1 MVKKISLSLSNIK
14 HTYNNSDFIM
24 NDINLDVS
32 EGEIVA
38 ILGSSGCGK
47 STLLRLITGLEK
59 LNYGEIEIYGKTVAN
74 KDFSIPPN
82 HRNVGLVLQE
92 KVLFPHLSVLENVKF
107 GIKGKKAFRIK
118 KALDLLNLF
127 RVDQYANSYPNNI
140 SGGEQQRVAIA
151 RAIAPDPQILLMDE
165 PFASLDEDLKKDL
178 RHETKKILNNNNIT
192 CILVTHDIEDANSM
206 ADRIIKLKDK
216 KIAEETKK

>member
-14 HTYNNSDFIM
+14 HSYNDNDFIL
-24 NDINLDVS
+24 NDINIDVY

-59 LNYGEIEIYGKTVAN
+59 LNYGEIKIFGKIIAN
-74 KDFSIPPN
+74 KDFSTPTN
-82 HRNVGLVLQE
+82 YRNIGLVLQE

-107 GIKGKKAFRIK
+107 GIKGNKSFRTK

-127 RVDQYANSYPNNI
+127 RVDQYINSYPNNI

-165 PFASLDEDLKKDL
+165 PFASLDEDLRKDL

-206 ADRIIKLKDK
+206 ADRIIKLKDGQ
-216 KIAEETKK
+216 IDN

>member
-14 HTYNNSDFIM
+14 HTYNNSDFIL

-165 PFASLDEDLKKDL
+165 PFASLDEDLRKDL
-178 RHETKKILNNNNIT
+178 RRETKKILNNNNIT

-206 ADRIIKLKDK
+206 ADRIIKLKEG
-216 KIAEETKK
+216 KIDN

>member
-14 HTYNNSDFIM
+14 HSYNDNNFIL
-24 NDINLDVS
+24 NDINIDVY

-59 LNYGEIEIYGKTVAN
+59 LNYGEIEIFGKIIAN
-74 KDFSIPPN
+74 KDFSTPTN
-82 HRNVGLVLQE
+82 YRNIGLVLQE

-107 GIKGKKAFRIK
+107 GIKGNKTFRTK

-127 RVDQYANSYPNNI
+127 RVDQYINSYPNNI

-165 PFASLDEDLKKDL
+165 PFASLDEDLRKDL

-206 ADRIIKLKDK
+206 ADRIIKLKDGQ
-216 KIAEETKK
+216 IDN

>member
-14 HTYNNSDFIM
+14 HSYNDNDFIL
-24 NDINLDVS
+24 NDINIDVY

-59 LNYGEIEIYGKTVAN
+59 LNYGEIKIFGKIIAN
-74 KDFSIPPN
+74 KDFSTQTN
-82 HRNVGLVLQE
+82 YRNIGLVLQE

-107 GIKGKKAFRIK
+107 GIKGNKSFRTK

-127 RVDQYANSYPNNI
+127 RVDQYINSYPNNI

-165 PFASLDEDLKKDL
+165 PFASLDEDLRKDL

-206 ADRIIKLKDK
+206 ADRIIKLKDGQ
-216 KIAEETKK
+216 IDN

>member
-14 HTYNNSDFIM
+14 HSYNGNDFILK
-24 NDINLDVS
+24 NINLDVF

-59 LNYGEIEIYGKTVAN
+59 LNHGEIEIFGKAVAN
-74 KDFSIPPN
+74 KEFSIPPN

-92 KVLFPHLSVLENVKF
+92 KVLFPHLSVIENVKF
-107 GIKGKKAFRIK
+107 GIKGKNIFRTK

-127 RVDQYANSYPNNI
+127 RVDQYLHSYPNKI

-165 PFASLDEDLKKDL
+165 PFASLDEDLRIDL

-206 ADRIIKLKDK
+206 ADRIIKLKDGQ
-216 KIAEETKK
+216 IDN

>member
-14 HTYNNSDFIM
+14 HTYNNSDFIL

-206 ADRIIKLKDK
+206 ADRIIKLKDE
-216 KIAEETKK
+216 KIAEEIKK

>member
-1 MVKKISLSLSNIK
+1 MVKKVSLSLSNIR
-14 HTYNNSDFIM
+14 HSYNNSDFIL

-74 KDFSIPPN
+74 KDFAIPPN

-165 PFASLDEDLKKDL
+165 PFASLDEDLRKDL
-178 RHETKKILNNNNIT
+178 RHETKKILSNNNIT

-206 ADRIIKLKDK
+206 ADRIIKLKEG
-216 KIAEETKK
+216 KIDN

>member
-14 HTYNNSDFIM
+14 HTYNNSDFIL

-74 KDFSIPPN
+74 KDFSISPN

>member
-1 MVKKISLSLSNIK
+1 MIKKISLSLSNIK
-14 HTYNNSDFIM
+14 HSYDDSDFIL

-216 KIAEETKK
+216 KIA

>member
-1 MVKKISLSLSNIK
+1 MVKKISLSLSEIK
-14 HTYNNSDFIM
+14 HSYNGNDFIL

-47 STLLRLITGLEK
+47 STLLRLITGLEN
-59 LNYGEIEIYGKTVAN
+59 LNYGEIEIFGKIVAN

-82 HRNVGLVLQE
+82 RRNVGLVLQE

-107 GIKGKKAFRIK
+107 GIKGKKNFRTK
-118 KALDLLNLF
+118 KAIDLLNLF
-127 RVDQYANSYPNNI
+127 RVDQYLHSYPNKI

-165 PFASLDEDLKKDL
+165 PFASLDEDLRIDL

-206 ADRIIKLKDK
+206 ADRIIKLKDGQ
-216 KIAEETKK
+216 IDN

>member
-14 HTYNNSDFIM
+14 HSYGGSDFIL

-107 GIKGKKAFRIK
+107 GIKGKKNFRTK
-118 KALDLLNLF
+118 KALGLLNLF
-127 RVDQYANSYPNNI
+127 RVDQYINSYPNNI

-178 RHETKKILNNNNIT
+178 RRETKKILNNNNIT

-206 ADRIIKLKDK
+206 ADRIIKLKEG
-216 KIAEETKK
+216 KIDN

>member
-1 MVKKISLSLSNIK
+1 MVKKITLSLSNIK
-14 HTYNNSDFIM
+14 HSYNGNDFILK
-24 NDINLDVS
+24 NINLDVF

-59 LNYGEIEIYGKTVAN
+59 LNHGEIEIFGKAVAN
-74 KDFSIPPN
+74 KEFSIPPN

-107 GIKGKKAFRIK
+107 GIKGKKNFRTK

-127 RVDQYANSYPNNI
+127 RVNQYVNSYPNNI

-165 PFASLDEDLKKDL
+165 PFASLDEDLRMDL

-206 ADRIIKLKDK
+206 ADRIIKLKDGQ
-216 KIAEETKK
+216 IDD

>member
-1 MVKKISLSLSNIK
+1 MTKKISLSLSNIK
-14 HTYNNSDFIM
+14 HSYNDNDFIL
-24 NDINLDVS
+24 NNINLDVS

-74 KDFSIPPN
+74 KNFSIPPN

-107 GIKGKKAFRIK
+107 GVKGKKAFRTK
-118 KALDLLNLF
+118 KATDLLNLF
-127 RVDQYANSYPNNI
+127 RVDQYINSYPNNI

-151 RAIAPDPQILLMDE
+151 RAIAPDPKILLMDE
-165 PFASLDEDLKKDL
+165 PFASLDEDLRVDL

-206 ADRIIKLKDK
+206 ADRIIKLEDGQ
-216 KIAEETKK
+216 IAN

>member
-1 MVKKISLSLSNIK
+1 MTKKISLSLSNIK
-14 HTYNNSDFIM
+14 HSYNDNDFIL
-24 NDINLDVS
+24 NNINLDVS

-74 KDFSIPPN
+74 KNFSIPPN

-107 GIKGKKAFRIK
+107 GIKGKKAFRTK
-118 KALDLLNLF
+118 KAADLLNLF
-127 RVDQYANSYPNNI
+127 RVDQYINSYPNNI

-165 PFASLDEDLKKDL
+165 PFASLDEDLRVDL

-192 CILVTHDIEDANSM
+192 CILVTHDIKDANSM
-206 ADRIIKLKDK
+206 ADRIIKLEDGQ
-216 KIAEETKK
+216 IVN

>member
-1 MVKKISLSLSNIK
+1 MTKKISLSLSNIK
-14 HTYNNSDFIM
+14 HSYNDNDFIL
-24 NDINLDVS
+24 NNINLDVS

-74 KDFSIPPN
+74 KNFSIPPN

-107 GIKGKKAFRIK
+107 GIKGKKAFRTK
-118 KALDLLNLF
+118 KAADLLDLF
-127 RVDQYANSYPNNI
+127 RVDQYINSYPNNI

-165 PFASLDEDLKKDL
+165 PFASLDEDLRVDL

-192 CILVTHDIEDANSM
+192 CILVTHDIKDANSM
-206 ADRIIKLKDK
+206 ADRIIKLEDGQ
-216 KIAEETKK
+216 IVN

>member
-14 HTYNNSDFIM
+14 HSYNDNDFIL
-24 NDINLDVS
+24 NDINIDVY

-59 LNYGEIEIYGKTVAN
+59 LNYGEIEIFGKIIAN
-74 KDFSIPPN
+74 KDFSTQTN
-82 HRNVGLVLQE
+82 YRNIGLVLQE

-107 GIKGKKAFRIK
+107 GIKGNKSFRTK

-127 RVDQYANSYPNNI
+127 RVDQYINSYPNNI

-165 PFASLDEDLKKDL
+165 PFASLDEDLRKDL
-178 RHETKKILNNNNIT
+178 RHETKKILNINNIT
-192 CILVTHDIEDANSM
+192 CIIVTHDIEDANSM
-206 ADRIIKLKDK
+206 ADRIIKLEDGQ
-216 KIAEETKK
+216 IAN

>member
-14 HTYNNSDFIM
+14 HTYNNSDFIL

-216 KIAEETKK
+216 KIA

>member
-14 HTYNNSDFIM
+14 HSYDDSDFIL

-59 LNYGEIEIYGKTVAN
+59 LNYGAIEIYGKTVAN
-74 KDFSIPPN
+74 KDFSTPPN

-107 GIKGKKAFRIK
+107 GIKGKKSFRTK
-118 KALDLLNLF
+118 KALGLLNLF
-127 RVDQYANSYPNNI
+127 RVDQYINSYPNNI

-151 RAIAPDPQILLMDE
+151 RAIVLDQQI
-165 PFASLDEDLKKDL
+165 
-178 RHETKKILNNNNIT
+178 
-192 CILVTHDIEDANSM
+192 
-206 ADRIIKLKDK
+206 
-216 KIAEETKK
+216 

>member
-1 MVKKISLSLSNIK
+1 MIKKISLSLSNIK
-14 HTYNNSDFIM
+14 HTYNNSDFIL

>member
-1 MVKKISLSLSNIK
+1 MVKKVSLSLSNIR
-14 HTYNNSDFIM
+14 HSYNNSDFIL

>member
-14 HTYNNSDFIM
+14 HSYDDSDFIL

-92 KVLFPHLSVLENVKF
+92 KVLFPHLSVLENVKLQK
-107 GIKGKKAFRIK
+107 ICI
-118 KALDLLNLF
+118 
-127 RVDQYANSYPNNI
+127 
-140 SGGEQQRVAIA
+140 
-151 RAIAPDPQILLMDE
+151 
-165 PFASLDEDLKKDL
+165 
-178 RHETKKILNNNNIT
+178 RHY
-192 CILVTHDIEDANSM
+192 
-206 ADRIIKLKDK
+206 
-216 KIAEETKK
+216 

>member
-1 MVKKISLSLSNIK
+1 LSNIK
-14 HTYNNSDFIM
+14 HSYNDNDFIL
-24 NDINLDVS
+24 NDINIDVY

-59 LNYGEIEIYGKTVAN
+59 LNYGEIKIFGKIIAN
-74 KDFSIPPN
+74 KDFSTQTN
-82 HRNVGLVLQE
+82 YRNIGLVLQE

-107 GIKGKKAFRIK
+107 GIKGNKSFRTK

-127 RVDQYANSYPNNI
+127 RVDQYINSYPNNI

-165 PFASLDEDLKKDL
+165 PFASLDEDLRKDL

-206 ADRIIKLKDK
+206 ADRIIKLKDGQ
-216 KIAEETKK
+216 IDN

>member
-1 MVKKISLSLSNIK
+1 MVKKTSLSLSKIK
-14 HTYNNSDFIM
+14 HSYNNNDFIL

-38 ILGSSGCGK
+38 ILGSSGSGK

-59 LNYGEIEIYGKTVAN
+59 LKYGKIEIFGETVAS

-82 HRNVGLVLQE
+82 NRNVGLVLQE
-92 KVLFPHLSVLENVKF
+92 KVLFPHLSVIENVKF
-107 GIKGKKAFRIK
+107 GIKGNKKFRTE
-118 KALDLLNLF
+118 KAMDLLSLF
-127 RVDQYANSYPNNI
+127 RVDQYVNSYPNTI

-165 PFASLDEDLKKDL
+165 PFASLDEEL
-178 RHETKKILNNNNIT
+178 KKILG
-192 CILVTHDIEDANSM
+192 M
-206 ADRIIKLKDK
+206 KQK
-216 KIAEETKK
+216 KY

>member
-14 HTYNNSDFIM
+14 HSYNGNDFILK
-24 NDINLDVS
+24 NINLDVF

-59 LNYGEIEIYGKTVAN
+59 LNHGEIEIFGKAVAN
-74 KDFSIPPN
+74 KEFSIPPN

-107 GIKGKKAFRIK
+107 GIKGKKNFRTK
-118 KALDLLNLF
+118 KAIDLLNLF
-127 RVDQYANSYPNNI
+127 RVDQYLHSYPNKI

-165 PFASLDEDLKKDL
+165 PFASLDEDLRIDL

-206 ADRIIKLKDK
+206 ADRIIKLKDGQ
-216 KIAEETKK
+216 IDN

>member
-14 HTYNNSDFIM
+14 HTYNNSDFIL

-32 EGEIVA
+32 EGEIVS

>member
-14 HTYNNSDFIM
+14 HSYNDNDFIL
-24 NDINLDVS
+24 NDINLDVY

-59 LNYGEIEIYGKTVAN
+59 LNHGKIKIFGKTIAN
-74 KDFSIPPN
+74 SDFSIPTN

-107 GIKGKKAFRIK
+107 GIKGKKIFRTK

-127 RVDQYANSYPNNI
+127 RVDQYVHSYPNNI

-165 PFASLDEDLKKDL
+165 PFASLDEDLRKDL
-178 RHETKKILNNNNIT
+178 RHETKKILNINNIT
-192 CILVTHDIEDANSM
+192 CIIVTHDIEDANSM
-206 ADRIIKLKDK
+206 ADRIIKLKDGQ
-216 KIAEETKK
+216 IDN

>member
-1 MVKKISLSLSNIK
+1 
-14 HTYNNSDFIM
+14 M
-24 NDINLDVS
+24 NDINIDVY

-59 LNYGEIEIYGKTVAN
+59 LNYGEIKIFGKIIAN
-74 KDFSIPPN
+74 KDFSTQTN
-82 HRNVGLVLQE
+82 YRNIGLVLQE

-107 GIKGKKAFRIK
+107 GIKGNKSFRTK

-127 RVDQYANSYPNNI
+127 RVDQYINSYPNNI

-165 PFASLDEDLKKDL
+165 PFASLDEDLRKDL

-206 ADRIIKLKDK
+206 ADRIIKLKDGQ
-216 KIAEETKK
+216 IDN

>member
-14 HTYNNSDFIM
+14 HTYNNSDFIL

-38 ILGSSGCGK
+38 IFGSSGCGK

>member
-1 MVKKISLSLSNIK
+1 MVKKTSLSLSKIK
-14 HTYNNSDFIM
+14 HSYNNNDFIL

-38 ILGSSGCGK
+38 ILGSSGSGK

-59 LNYGEIEIYGKTVAN
+59 LKYGKIEIFGETVAS

-82 HRNVGLVLQE
+82 NRNVGLVLQE
-92 KVLFPHLSVLENVKF
+92 KVLFPHLSVIENVKF
-107 GIKGKKAFRIK
+107 GIKGNKKFRTE
-118 KALDLLNLF
+118 KAMDLLSLF
-127 RVDQYANSYPNNI
+127 RVDQYVNSYPNTI

-165 PFASLDEDLKKDL
+165 PFASLDDELKKDL

-206 ADRIIKLKDK
+206 ADRIIKIKEG
-216 KIAEETKK
+216 KIDN

>member
-14 HTYNNSDFIM
+14 HSYNDNDFIL
-24 NDINLDVS
+24 NDINIDVY

-59 LNYGEIEIYGKTVAN
+59 LNYGEIKIFGKIIAN
-74 KDFSIPPN
+74 KDFSTQTN
-82 HRNVGLVLQE
+82 YRNIGLVLQE

-107 GIKGKKAFRIK
+107 GIKGNKSFRTK

-127 RVDQYANSYPNNI
+127 RVDQYINSYPNNI

-165 PFASLDEDLKKDL
+165 PFASLDEDLRKDL

-206 ADRIIKLKDK
+206 ADRIIQLKDGE
-216 KIAEETKK
+216 IDN

>member
-1 MVKKISLSLSNIK
+1 MVKKTSLSLSKIK
-14 HTYNNSDFIM
+14 HSYNNNDFIL

-38 ILGSSGCGK
+38 ILGSSGSGK

-59 LNYGEIEIYGKTVAN
+59 LKYGKIEIFGETVAS

-82 HRNVGLVLQE
+82 NRNVGLVLQE
-92 KVLFPHLSVLENVKF
+92 KVLFPHLSVIENVKF
-107 GIKGKKAFRIK
+107 GIKGNKKFRTE
-118 KALDLLNLF
+118 KAMDLLSLF
-127 RVDQYANSYPNNI
+127 RVDQYVNSYPNTI

-151 RAIAPDPQILLMDE
+151 RAIAPGPQILLMDE
-165 PFASLDEDLKKDL
+165 PFASLDEELKKDL

-192 CILVTHDIEDANSM
+192 CILVTHDKEDANSCLLYTSDA
-206 ADRIIKLKDK
+206 AD
-216 KIAEETKK
+216 EV

>member
-14 HTYNNSDFIM
+14 HSYNGNDFILK
-24 NDINLDVS
+24 NINLDVF

-59 LNYGEIEIYGKTVAN
+59 LNHGEIEIFGKAVAN
-74 KDFSIPPN
+74 KEFSIPPN

-92 KVLFPHLSVLENVKF
+92 KVLFPHLSVIENVKF
-107 GIKGKKAFRIK
+107 GIKGKNIFRTK

-127 RVDQYANSYPNNI
+127 RVNQYVNSYPNNI

-165 PFASLDEDLKKDL
+165 PFASLDEDLRMDL

-206 ADRIIKLKDK
+206 ADRIIKLKDGQ
-216 KIAEETKK
+216 IDD

>member
-1 MVKKISLSLSNIK
+1 MVKKISLSLSKIK
-14 HTYNNSDFIM
+14 HSYNGKDFIL

-59 LNYGEIEIYGKTVAN
+59 LNHGEVEIFGKTVAN

-107 GIKGKKAFRIK
+107 GIKGKKTFRTK

-127 RVDQYANSYPNNI
+127 RVDQYVHSYPNNI

-151 RAIAPDPQILLMDE
+151 RAIAMKPELILADE
-165 PFASLDEDLKKDL
+165 PTGNLDTENSIMISNILFKYVKEEGSSL
-178 RHETKKILNNNNIT
+178 II
-192 CILVTHDIEDANSM
+192 VTHDPKLANKAKRKIKIEDGK
-206 ADRIIKLKDK
+206 IK
-216 KIAEETKK
+216 